1 MKYGVLSRTLHA
13 LGARDPARER
23 LRTML
28 AVTTG
33 ILLSVLWGHGV
44 IHVLHADSGLLAM
57 SMFLSLMS
65 GLFVKDSTAP
75 ARILTTGLLIPTLV
89 LVPLL
94 ATALHSQRYLLLAV
108 FVIISGTAVWARR
121 FGARATAVGTLT
133 FFAYF
138 FTLFMHP
145 TPKELPA
152 FCLIAAGAA
161 GTQFLM
167 KLLMWLG
174 RHPERELG
182 VLPREL
188 RVATAAALDSASSP
202 AHERALAHRLERV
215 DTMWRAITGWQR
227 KFRTETFTN
236 WDADTLAL
244 CVMDACVHTEEAC
257 RQLALRHG
265 DGHDPFGPDDPH
277 RDLPSAH
284 GAGTGHHAEALGHV
298 LATLDERTSGPGLDR
313 ARRWA
318 RSVIHEVETQDGS
331 STEPGDLL
339 DFRLAECVLAHA
351 RLKEMELRSRHRG
364 RGKSGPD
371 ASPTSAGTPVEG
383 SSSSPGT
390 TPRTPRHLTRPRWT
404 PWREW
409 TPTSRLA
416 IQAMTATSIA
426 SVVGE
431 AISATRWYWAVL
443 TAFVVFLSTTTR
455 SGILT
460 RAYRRLMGTVLG
472 LLAGVV
478 LTYLAHGVDGVLL
491 AICLVSIMGMIY
503 FTPLN
508 YAYAAF
514 FITTTLVALYD
525 VLGVLHGHLLEVRL
539 EETVAGC
546 VCGVLC
552 AYLLLSTTSRPELV
566 ATVDAYVDAVDALL
580 RDGADVAAS
589 PGESGVLLGRVHAV
603 EASQAEIDQTISA
616 MSTAFLIIGH
626 ERVDSA
632 RSLMVYSS
640 RSSVRFAQV
649 LMSAATDPAEAAG
662 LVRHQDLIRDAVSGA
677 REAAAL
683 AGRQIDHPTAAGPD
697 STPTTTTTTTTTT
710 SSTPPADEPSPDVG
724 DPTVRAA
731 LIALA
736 RLTWVMHRLAE
747 VLEPSE
753 DRRDARARIHVL

>member
-1 MKYGVLSRTLHA
+1 MNHGVISRTLHA

-23 LRTML
+23 LRKVL
-28 AVTTG
+28 SVTTG
-33 ILLSVLWGHGV
+33 IGLSVLWGYGV
-44 IHVLHADSGLLAM
+44 IHVLHADNGLLAM

-94 ATALHSQRYLLLAV
+94 ATALHSQRYILLAV
-108 FVIISGTAVWARR
+108 FVLISGTAVWARR
-121 FGARATAVGTLT
+121 FGARATAVGTLA

-167 KLLMWLG
+167 KLIMWLG

-182 VLPREL
+182 VLLREL

-202 AHERALAHRLERV
+202 AHERALANRLERV
-215 DTMWRAITGWQR
+215 DTMWRAVTDWQ
-227 KFRTETFTN
+227 KSFRTETFTN

-257 RQLALRHG
+257 RQLALCHS
-265 DGHDPFGPDDPH
+265 DGHASFGLDGSH
-277 RDLPSAH
+277 RGQHPAH
-284 GAGTGHHAEALGHV
+284 GTGAGERSEAIGHV
-298 LATLDERTSGPGLDR
+298 QAALDERTSGPRLDQ

-318 RSVIHEVETQDGS
+318 RSVIHEVDTQDRSPAG
-331 STEPGDLL
+331 PGDLR

-351 RLKEMELRSRHRG
+351 RLKEMELRPRHRS
-364 RGKSGPD
+364 RGDSGSNATPTP
-371 ASPTSAGTPVEG
+371 ASTPVEG
-383 SSSSPGT
+383 SSSPAT
-390 TPRTPRHLTRPRWT
+390 TLRTARHLTLPRWT
-404 PWREW
+404 PWRKW

-416 IQAMTATSIA
+416 IQAMTATAIA

-431 AISATRWYWAVL
+431 AISASRWYWAVL

-455 SGILT
+455 GGILT
-460 RAYRRLMGTVLG
+460 RAYRRLLGTILG

-491 AICLVSIMGMIY
+491 AICLLSIMGMIY
-503 FTPLN
+503 FAPLN

-514 FITTTLVALYD
+514 FITTMLVALYD

-539 EETVAGC
+539 EETIAGC
-546 VCGVLC
+546 ICGVLC
-552 AYLLLSTTSRPELV
+552 AYLLLSTTSRPEVV
-566 ATVDAYVDAVDALL
+566 AKVDAYVDAVDALL
-580 RDGADVAAS
+580 QDGAEFSAS
-589 PGESGVLLGRVHAV
+589 PGGSSALLGRVHAV
-603 EASQAEIDQTISA
+603 EACQAEIDQTISA

-649 LMSAATDPAEAAG
+649 LMSAATDPAGAAG
-662 LVRHQDLIRDAVSGA
+662 LARHHDLIRDAVSGA
-677 REAAAL
+677 RESAAL
-683 AGRQIDHPTAAGPD
+683 ARQQIDHPTAAGHA
-697 STPTTTTTTTTTT
+697 STSTTTTTT
-710 SSTPPADEPSPDVG
+710 STPPAEGPSPNVG

-736 RLTWVMHRLAE
+736 RFTWVMHRLTE

-753 DRRDARARIHVL
+753 DRRFARARAHVL